1 MGLLTCLKVQYFG
14 KDCGENA
21 CFWRHYYK
29 KRKSPIWSSLVLPCK
44 SYLLVTNVQLLNR
57 LIASHYIA
65 SKTAGPYLKI
75 HKQWFYWKLFMFLV
89 SVIYLF
95 QVTIMQCCRY
105 LQCKSLMRLISRK
118 NSSHLITQF
127 IINKLIPSRELFHLW
142 IWKSYLPSNA
152 MRYWRQKVQT
162 LPYCFFIW

>member
-1 MGLLTCLKVQYFG
+1 MKAKEVSLQLYHSAWIRTDFISVIGERLWRKCLALKALLQKE
-14 KDCGENA
+14 K
-21 CFWRHYYK
+21 
-29 KRKSPIWSSLVLPCK
+29 KSPIWSSLVLPCK

-75 HKQWFYWKLFMFLV
+75 HKQWFWKLFMFLV

-142 IWKSYLPSNA
+142 I
-152 MRYWRQKVQT
+152 
-162 LPYCFFIW
+162 